1 MSYGIIEEKIENESI
16 DMSHHLSAPQW
27 ELHSEYPGFDS
38 PAYQADLQRIAS
50 CIEQLSTA
58 APALAGPNALSE
70 AQQMAVL
77 QKEADLLLYN
87 LSSYAYLSRSTDSKN
102 APARTALDRLR
113 KLGVKLTQSLQPLQQ
128 FVLRSTDEVFAEFL
142 AHPELSDSQFYY
154 THQREKASTLLP
166 LEHENLLSGLRLDG
180 HHAWGHLY
188 SNLTGSIE
196 HEIEIDGEKEVVG
209 VAYLLSL
216 LSSKESHLRQLAY
229 ENLNTVFT
237 THQETCAAILNAL
250 AGWRLEMCKR
260 RSAIQPV
267 DFLSEPLHSNRMQR
281 GTLNTMIEMSREHRG
296 LGQKM
301 LKLQARLLNK
311 TQVDPWDGQ
320 APAPDLGEKKPPLP
334 FEDAMDIIVKAFNE
348 VDPSMG
354 EFARMMQTNQWID
367 AADLPHKTPGAFCAG
382 FPKSRTPRVLMTYMG
397 TASNLTTLAHEL
409 GHAFHS
415 WVMRDMPLRETR
427 YPMCLAETAS
437 TFAETVVRHYL
448 LREAKTPEEKLSILW
463 EEVSAIPRFLINLPV
478 RYEFERQFY
487 EAREH
492 NSFSADEFKT
502 LMADTWTDWHG
513 DSMSAPD
520 DMFWAT
526 KLHFYMAERSFYN
539 FPYTFGYLFSQG
551 IYAQKEKLGDQ
562 FFGFYTELLRDT
574 GRMQV
579 EALVQ
584 KHFQL
589 PLDTPVFWQ
598 QCVHILEQ
606 YAADFEGLLTELKL

>member
-1 MSYGIIEEKIENESI
+1 
-16 DMSHHLSAPQW
+16 MSHHLSAPQW

-38 PAYQADLQRIAS
+38 PANQSDLERIEG
-50 CIEQLSTA
+50 CIQQLIAA
-58 APALAGPNALSE
+58 APALEGPDALSH
-70 AQQMAVL
+70 AKTMAVI

-87 LSSYAYLSRSTDSKN
+87 LSIYAHLHRSTDAKN
-102 APARTALDRLR
+102 NTARTALDRLR

-128 FVLRSTDEVFAEFL
+128 FVLRSSDEIFTQFL

-154 THQREKASTLLP
+154 AHQRETATTLLP

-188 SNLTGSIE
+188 TNLTGAIE
-196 HEIEIDGEKEVVG
+196 QEITLDGEKEVVG

-216 LSSKESHLRQLAY
+216 LSSKESEVRQLAY
-229 ENLNTVFT
+229 ENLNAVFS

-260 RSAIQPV
+260 RSTIQPV

-281 GTLNTMIEMSREHRG
+281 STLNTMIETSREHRG
-296 LGQKM
+296 LGQKV

-311 TQVDPWDGQ
+311 PQIDPWDGQ
-320 APAPDLGEKKPPLP
+320 APAPEWGEPQPPLP
-334 FEDAMDIIVKAFNE
+334 FDEAMDIVVNAFNE

-354 EFARMMQTNQWID
+354 SFARMMQENQWID

-382 FPKSRTPRVLMTYMG
+382 FPKSRTPRVLMTYTG

-415 WVMRDMPLRETR
+415 WIMRDMPLRETR

-437 TFAETVVRHYL
+437 TFAETVVRQYL
-448 LREAKTPEEKLSILW
+448 LRTAKTPEEKLRILW

-487 EAREH
+487 EAREF
-492 NSFSADEFKT
+492 NSFSADEFKA
-502 LMADTWTDWHG
+502 LMADTWQDWHG
-513 DSMSAPD
+513 DSMSASD
-520 DMFWAT
+520 DMFWAS

-551 IYAQKEKLGDQ
+551 IYAQREKRGSQ
-562 FFGFYTELLRDT
+562 FFAFYTELLRDT

-579 EALVQ
+579 EDLVQ
-584 KHFQL
+584 KHFQK
-589 PLDTPVFWQ
+589 PLDSPVFWQ
-598 QCVHILEQ
+598 ECVHILEQ
-606 YAADFEGLLTELKL
+606 YTHDFEDLLTELKQ

>member
-1 MSYGIIEEKIENESI
+1 
-16 DMSHHLSAPQW
+16 MSHHISAPEW

-38 PAYQADLQRIAS
+38 PEYQSDLQRIES
-50 CIEQLSTA
+50 SIEELRFLA
-58 APALAGPNALSE
+58 AGLAGPEALSQ
-70 AQQMAVL
+70 AQRMAVL

-87 LSSYAYLSRSTDSKN
+87 VSSFAYLHRSTDSKH
-102 APARTALDRLR
+102 AAARTALDQLR

-128 FVLRSTDEVFAEFL
+128 FVLRSDDETFAQFL
-142 AHPELSDSQFYY
+142 ADPALQDSQFYY
-154 THQREKASTLLP
+154 QHQREVASTLLP

-188 SNLTGSIE
+188 TNLTGSIE
-196 HEIEIDGEKEVVG
+196 HDILLDGEKETVG
-209 VAYLLSL
+209 VAHLLSM
-216 LSSKESHLRQLAY
+216 LSDKEQHVRQAAF
-229 ENLNTVFT
+229 EGLNTVFS

-260 RSAIQPV
+260 RSHTQAI

-281 GTLNTMIEMSREHRG
+281 GTLNTMIDMSRQHRG
-296 LGQKM
+296 LGQKIM
-301 LKLQARLLNK
+301 QLQARLLK
-311 TQVDPWDGQ
+311 KDTLDPWDGQ

-334 FEDAMDIIVKAFNE
+334 FNEAMDIIVKAFNE

-354 EFARMMQTNQWID
+354 RFARMMQDKQWID

-448 LREAKTPEEKLSILW
+448 LREAKSPEEKLSILW

-492 NSFSADEFKT
+492 KNFSAEDFKA
-502 LMADTWTDWHG
+502 LMAETWQDWHG
-513 DSMSAPD
+513 TGMSQPD

-551 IYAQKEKLGDQ
+551 IYAQKAQRGDN

-579 EALVQ
+579 EDLVH
-584 KHFQL
+584 KHFDL

-598 QCVHILEQ
+598 QCVTILEQ
-606 YAADFEGLLTELKL
+606 YTQDFEGLLTELKL

>member
-1 MSYGIIEEKIENESI
+1 
-16 DMSHHLSAPQW
+16 MSHHLSAPQW
-27 ELHSEYPGFDS
+27 ELNSEYPGFDS
-38 PAYQADLQRIAS
+38 DAYRNDIQRIES
-50 CIEQLSTA
+50 CIQQLQTA
-58 APALAGPNALSE
+58 TPGLSGPEALSE
-70 AQQMAVL
+70 AQTMAVL
-77 QKEADLLLYN
+77 QKEADMLLYN
-87 LSSYAYLSRSTDSKN
+87 LSSYAYLNRSTDAKN
-102 APARTALDRLR
+102 AAARTALDKLR

-128 FVLRSTDEVFAEFL
+128 YILRSDDETFANFL
-142 AHPELSDSQFYY
+142 AAPELQDSQFYY
-154 THQREKASTLLP
+154 QHQREKASTLLP

-188 SNLTGSIE
+188 NNLTGSIE
-196 HEIEIDGEKEVVG
+196 YDITLDGETETVG
-209 VAYLLSL
+209 VAHLLSM
-216 LSSKESHLRQLAY
+216 LSDKDSTVRQKAY
-229 ENLNTVFT
+229 EGLHNVFS

-260 RSAIQPV
+260 RSHTQEV

-281 GTLNTMIEMSREHRG
+281 GTLNTMIDMSRKHRG

-301 LKLQARLLNK
+301 LKLQARLLQK
-311 TQVDPWDGQ
+311 EQIDPWDGQ
-320 APAPDLGEKKPPLP
+320 APAPDLGSEHPPLP
-334 FEDAMDIIVKAFNE
+334 FEEAMDIIVKAFNE

-354 EFARMMQTNQWID
+354 SFARMIQEKQWID

-487 EAREH
+487 EARED
-492 NSFSADEFKT
+492 NSFSADEFKG
-502 LMADTWTDWHG
+502 LMAETWQDWHG

-551 IYAQKEKLGDQ
+551 IYAQKERRGES
-562 FFGFYTELLRDT
+562 FFDFYTELLRDT

-579 EALVQ
+579 EDLVK
-584 KHFQL
+584 KHFEM
-589 PLDTPVFWQ
+589 PLDTPVFWE
-598 QCVHILEQ
+598 QCMGILEQ
-606 YAADFEGLLTELKL
+606 YASDFEGLLTELKL

>member
-1 MSYGIIEEKIENESI
+1 
-16 DMSHHLSAPQW
+16 MSHHISAPEW

-38 PAYQADLQRIAS
+38 PEYQSDLQH
-50 CIEQLSTA
+50 IENSIEELRLLSA
-58 APALAGPNALSE
+58 GLAGPEALSQ
-70 AQQMAVL
+70 AQRMAVM

-87 LSSYAYLSRSTDSKN
+87 LSSYAYLSRSTDSKH
-102 APARTALDRLR
+102 AQARTALDHLR

-128 FVLRSTDEVFAEFL
+128 FVLRSDDKTFAEFL
-142 AHPELSDSQFYY
+142 AGPGLEDSQFYY
-154 THQREKASTLLP
+154 QHQREMASTLLP

-188 SNLTGSIE
+188 NNLTSAIE
-196 HEIEIDGEKEVVG
+196 YELDLDGEKETVG
-209 VAYLLSL
+209 VAHLLSM
-216 LSSKESHLRQLAY
+216 LSDKENHVRQAAF
-229 ENLNTVFT
+229 EGLNTVFT

-250 AGWRLEMCKR
+250 SGWRLEMCKR
-260 RSAIQPV
+260 RSHTQSI
-267 DFLSEPLHSNRMQR
+267 DFLTEPLHSNRMQR
-281 GTLNTMIEMSREHRG
+281 GTLNTMIEVSRQHKG

-301 LKLQARLLNK
+301 LNLQARLLK
-311 TQVDPWDGQ
+311 KETLDPWDGQ
-320 APAPDLGEKKPPLP
+320 APAPEFGSKKPPLP
-334 FEDAMDIIVKAFNE
+334 FEEAMDIIVNAFNE

-354 EFARMMQTNQWID
+354 SFARMMQEKQWID
-367 AADLPHKTPGAFCAG
+367 AADLPHKTPGAFCSG

-487 EAREH
+487 EARE
-492 NSFSADEFKT
+492 NKSFSAEEFKA
-502 LMADTWTDWHG
+502 LMADTWQDWHG
-513 DSMSAPD
+513 HSMSQPD

-551 IYAQKEKLGDQ
+551 IYAQKAQRGDN
-562 FFGFYTELLRDT
+562 FFEFYTELLRDT

-579 EALVQ
+579 EDLVR
-584 KHFQL
+584 KHFEL

-598 QCVHILEQ
+598 QCVNILEQ
-606 YAADFEGLLTELKL
+606 YAQDFEGLLTELKL